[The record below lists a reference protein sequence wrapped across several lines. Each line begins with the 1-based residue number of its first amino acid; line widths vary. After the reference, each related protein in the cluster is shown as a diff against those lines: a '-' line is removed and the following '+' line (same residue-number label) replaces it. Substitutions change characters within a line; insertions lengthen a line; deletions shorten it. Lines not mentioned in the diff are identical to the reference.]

1 MVQKEAKEGPVQLL
15 TYVSGFYHQQMTRV
29 QILTLL
35 LLENVRCSSKE
46 KFPPLSRLAF
56 QQISNPS
63 SEITMAS
70 TYPGVIPYRSH
81 SPSQRE
87 YADNQVPQ
95 LIKVS
100 NPNFSLKRPPSMAS
114 ASRNPQNEEELR
126 EQYYEYWL
134 QQVSKSVKSETY
146 RQVPKV

>member
-1 MVQKEAKEGPVQLL
+1 
-15 TYVSGFYHQQMTRV
+15 
-29 QILTLL
+29 
-35 LLENVRCSSKE
+35 
-46 KFPPLSRLAF
+46 
-56 QQISNPS
+56 
-63 SEITMAS
+63 MAS

-100 NPNFSLKRPPSMAS
+100 NPNFSLKRPPSLAS
-114 ASRNPQNEEELR
+114 ASRHPQNEEELR

-134 QQVSKSVKSETY
+134 QQVSKSVKVKTIVRLKGVINTVLLEETRFNCY
-146 RQVPKV
+146 FRSLINCEFGRTKSFRVPRLVTNTNNTVSYAFINAQY

>member
-1 MVQKEAKEGPVQLL
+1 
-15 TYVSGFYHQQMTRV
+15 
-29 QILTLL
+29 
-35 LLENVRCSSKE
+35 
-46 KFPPLSRLAF
+46 
-56 QQISNPS
+56 
-63 SEITMAS
+63 MAS

-134 QQVSKSVKSETY
+134 QQVSKKCQKWNLSLGSKGVITKVLLEET
-146 RQVPKV
+146 RFNCWLTVNLAEQSHLESLG